1 MQEVRK
7 RNLDLLTEAMRG
19 LEKGYNDLDFKVMS
33 QALDNI
39 KDIDTILAMSDGR
52 TAINALKTNDT
63 DIEGTEIDDN
73 IAEKNTLFSLD
84 ESPLDYVLSKELIE
98 RVSKAVKDLP
108 PQYKKVFE
116 LSRYKNLTYVEISEE
131 MGVSVNAV
139 KLYQKKALAQLRQV
153 LKEYLPAS
161 LD

>member
-19 LEKGYNDLDFKVMS
+19 LERGYNDLDFKVMS

-73 IAEKNTLFSLD
+73 IALMNSHFRKYIEAKKEYRKYNNEIDKQNSIREL
-84 ESPLDYVLSKELIE
+84 ESFLSAMYGIL
-98 RVSKAVKDLP
+98 
-108 PQYKKVFE
+108 
-116 LSRYKNLTYVEISEE
+116 EE
-131 MGVSVNAV
+131 MKTSSDFQEEREMVRDKLREMFSV
-139 KLYQKKALAQLRQV
+139 YQ
-153 LKEYLPAS
+153 
-161 LD
+161 

>member
-19 LEKGYNDLDFKVMS
+19 LEREYNDLDFKVMS

-63 DIEGTEIDDN
+63 NIEGTEIDDN
-73 IAEKNTLFSLD
+73 IALMNSHFRKYIEAKKEYRKGNNELD
-84 ESPLDYVLSKELIE
+84 KQNSIRELEAFLSAMYGIL
-98 RVSKAVKDLP
+98 
-108 PQYKKVFE
+108 
-116 LSRYKNLTYVEISEE
+116 EE
-131 MGVSVNAV
+131 MKTSSDFQEEREMVRDKLREMFSV
-139 KLYQKKALAQLRQV
+139 YQ
-153 LKEYLPAS
+153 
-161 LD
+161 

>member
-19 LEKGYNDLDFKVMS
+19 LERGYNDLDFKVMS

-73 IAEKNTLFSLD
+73 IALMNSHFRKYIEAKKEYRKDNNEIDKQNSIRELEAF
-84 ESPLDYVLSKELIE
+84 LSAMYGIL
-98 RVSKAVKDLP
+98 
-108 PQYKKVFE
+108 
-116 LSRYKNLTYVEISEE
+116 EE
-131 MGVSVNAV
+131 MKTSSDFQEEREMVRD
-139 KLYQKKALAQLRQV
+139 KLREIYK
-153 LKEYLPAS
+153 P
-161 LD
+161 

>member
-39 KDIDTILAMSDGR
+39 KDIDTILAMDDGR

-73 IAEKNTLFSLD
+73 IALMNNHFRKYIEAK
-84 ESPLDYVLSKELIE
+84 KEY
-98 RVSKAVKDLP
+98 RKDNNEID
-108 PQYKKVFE
+108 KRNSIRE
-116 LSRYKNLTYVEISEE
+116 LEAFLNAMYGILEE
-131 MGVSVNAV
+131 MKTSSDFQEEREMVRDKLREMFSV
-139 KLYQKKALAQLRQV
+139 YQ
-153 LKEYLPAS
+153 
-161 LD
+161 

>member
-1 MQEVRK
+1 MQEVMK

-19 LEKGYNDLDFKVMS
+19 LERGYNDLDFKVMS

-73 IAEKNTLFSLD
+73 IALMNSHFRKYIEAKKEYRKGNNEIDKQNSIREL
-84 ESPLDYVLSKELIE
+84 ESFLSAMYGIL
-98 RVSKAVKDLP
+98 
-108 PQYKKVFE
+108 
-116 LSRYKNLTYVEISEE
+116 EE
-131 MGVSVNAV
+131 MKTSSDFQEEREMVRDKLREMFSV
-139 KLYQKKALAQLRQV
+139 YQ
-153 LKEYLPAS
+153 
-161 LD
+161 

>member
-19 LEKGYNDLDFKVMS
+19 LERGYNDLDFKVMS

-73 IAEKNTLFSLD
+73 IALMNSHFRKYIEAKKEYRKDNNEIDKRNSIREL
-84 ESPLDYVLSKELIE
+84 ESFLSAMYGIL
-98 RVSKAVKDLP
+98 
-108 PQYKKVFE
+108 
-116 LSRYKNLTYVEISEE
+116 EE
-131 MGVSVNAV
+131 MKTSSDFQEEREMVRDKLREMFSV
-139 KLYQKKALAQLRQV
+139 YQ
-153 LKEYLPAS
+153 
-161 LD
+161 

>member
-39 KDIDTILAMSDGR
+39 KDIDTILAMDDGR
-52 TAINALKTNDT
+52 TAINALRTNDT

-73 IAEKNTLFSLD
+73 IALMNSHFRKYIEAK
-84 ESPLDYVLSKELIE
+84 KEY
-98 RVSKAVKDLP
+98 RKDNNEID
-108 PQYKKVFE
+108 KRNSIRE
-116 LSRYKNLTYVEISEE
+116 LEAFLNAMYGILEE
-131 MGVSVNAV
+131 MKTSSDFQEEREMVRDKLREMFSV
-139 KLYQKKALAQLRQV
+139 YQ
-153 LKEYLPAS
+153 
-161 LD
+161 

>member
-19 LEKGYNDLDFKVMS
+19 LERGYNDLDFKVMS

-73 IAEKNTLFSLD
+73 IALMNCHFRKYIQAKKEYRKDND
-84 ESPLDYVLSKELIE
+84 EIDKQNSIRELEAFLSAMYGIL
-98 RVSKAVKDLP
+98 
-108 PQYKKVFE
+108 
-116 LSRYKNLTYVEISEE
+116 EE
-131 MGVSVNAV
+131 MKTSSDFQEERKMVRDKLREMFSV
-139 KLYQKKALAQLRQV
+139 YQ
-153 LKEYLPAS
+153 
-161 LD
+161 

>member
-19 LEKGYNDLDFKVMS
+19 LERGYNDLDFKVMS

-52 TAINALKTNDT
+52 TAINALRTNDT

-73 IAEKNTLFSLD
+73 IALMNSHFRRYIEAKKEYRKDNNEIDKRNSIRELETF
-84 ESPLDYVLSKELIE
+84 LSAMYGIL
-98 RVSKAVKDLP
+98 
-108 PQYKKVFE
+108 
-116 LSRYKNLTYVEISEE
+116 EE
-131 MGVSVNAV
+131 MKTSSDFQEEREMVRDKLREMFSV
-139 KLYQKKALAQLRQV
+139 YQ
-153 LKEYLPAS
+153 
-161 LD
+161 

>member
-19 LEKGYNDLDFKVMS
+19 LERGYNDLDFKVMS

-63 DIEGTEIDDN
+63 NIEGTEIDDN
-73 IAEKNTLFSLD
+73 IALMNSHFRKYIEAKKEYRKDNNEIDKRNSIRELEAF
-84 ESPLDYVLSKELIE
+84 LSAMYGIL
-98 RVSKAVKDLP
+98 
-108 PQYKKVFE
+108 
-116 LSRYKNLTYVEISEE
+116 EE
-131 MGVSVNAV
+131 MKTSSDFQEEREMVRD
-139 KLYQKKALAQLRQV
+139 KLREMFSIYQ
-153 LKEYLPAS
+153 
-161 LD
+161 

>member
-19 LEKGYNDLDFKVMS
+19 LERGYNDLDFKVMS

-52 TAINALKTNDT
+52 TAINAVKTNDT

-73 IAEKNTLFSLD
+73 IALMNCHFRKYIEAKKEYRKDNNEIDKQNSIRELEAF
-84 ESPLDYVLSKELIE
+84 LSAMYGIL
-98 RVSKAVKDLP
+98 
-108 PQYKKVFE
+108 
-116 LSRYKNLTYVEISEE
+116 EE
-131 MGVSVNAV
+131 MKSSSDFQEEREMVRDKLREMFSV
-139 KLYQKKALAQLRQV
+139 YQ
-153 LKEYLPAS
+153 
-161 LD
+161 

>member
-19 LEKGYNDLDFKVMS
+19 LERGYNDLDFKVMS

-63 DIEGTEIDDN
+63 NIEGTEIDDN
-73 IAEKNTLFSLD
+73 IALMNSHFRKYIEAKKEYRKGNNEIDKQNSIRELEAF
-84 ESPLDYVLSKELIE
+84 LSAMYGIL
-98 RVSKAVKDLP
+98 
-108 PQYKKVFE
+108 
-116 LSRYKNLTYVEISEE
+116 EE
-131 MGVSVNAV
+131 MKTSSDFQEEREIVRDKLREMFSV
-139 KLYQKKALAQLRQV
+139 YQ
-153 LKEYLPAS
+153 
-161 LD
+161 

>member
-19 LEKGYNDLDFKVMS
+19 LERGYNDLDFRVMS

-63 DIEGTEIDDN
+63 NIEGTEIDDN
-73 IAEKNTLFSLD
+73 IALMNSHFRKYIEAK
-84 ESPLDYVLSKELIE
+84 KEYRKGNNEIDK
-98 RVSKAVKDLP
+98 RNSIR
-108 PQYKKVFE
+108 E
-116 LSRYKNLTYVEISEE
+116 LEAFLNAMYGILEE
-131 MGVSVNAV
+131 MKTSSDFQEEREMVRDKLREMFSV
-139 KLYQKKALAQLRQV
+139 YQ
-153 LKEYLPAS
+153 
-161 LD
+161 

>member
-19 LEKGYNDLDFKVMS
+19 LERGYNDLDFKVMS

-52 TAINALKTNDT
+52 TAINSLRTNDT

-73 IAEKNTLFSLD
+73 IALMNSHFRKYIEAKKEYRKDNNEIDKRTSIRELEAF
-84 ESPLDYVLSKELIE
+84 LSAMYGIL
-98 RVSKAVKDLP
+98 
-108 PQYKKVFE
+108 
-116 LSRYKNLTYVEISEE
+116 EE
-131 MGVSVNAV
+131 MKSSSDFQEEREMVRDKLREMFSV
-139 KLYQKKALAQLRQV
+139 YQ
-153 LKEYLPAS
+153 
-161 LD
+161 

>member
-73 IAEKNTLFSLD
+73 IALMNSHFRKYIEAKKEYRKDNNEIDKQNSIRELEAF
-84 ESPLDYVLSKELIE
+84 LSAMYGIL
-98 RVSKAVKDLP
+98 
-108 PQYKKVFE
+108 
-116 LSRYKNLTYVEISEE
+116 EE
-131 MGVSVNAV
+131 MKTSSDFQEEREMVRDKLREMLSV
-139 KLYQKKALAQLRQV
+139 YQR
-153 LKEYLPAS
+153 
-161 LD
+161 

>member
-19 LEKGYNDLDFKVMS
+19 LERGYNDLDFKVMS

-73 IAEKNTLFSLD
+73 IALMNNHFRKYIEAKKEYRKDNNEIDKRTSIRELEAF
-84 ESPLDYVLSKELIE
+84 LSAMYGIL
-98 RVSKAVKDLP
+98 
-108 PQYKKVFE
+108 
-116 LSRYKNLTYVEISEE
+116 EE
-131 MGVSVNAV
+131 MKTSSDFQEEREMVRDKLREMFSV
-139 KLYQKKALAQLRQV
+139 YQ
-153 LKEYLPAS
+153 
-161 LD
+161 

>member
-19 LEKGYNDLDFKVMS
+19 LERGYNDLDFKVMS

-73 IAEKNTLFSLD
+73 IALMNNHFRKYIEAK
-84 ESPLDYVLSKELIE
+84 KEY
-98 RVSKAVKDLP
+98 RKDNNEID
-108 PQYKKVFE
+108 KRNSIRE
-116 LSRYKNLTYVEISEE
+116 LEAFLNAMYGILEE
-131 MGVSVNAV
+131 MKTSSDFQEEREMVRDKLREMFSV
-139 KLYQKKALAQLRQV
+139 YQ
-153 LKEYLPAS
+153 
-161 LD
+161 

>member
-7 RNLDLLTEAMRG
+7 RNLDLLTEAMRE
-19 LEKGYNDLDFKVMS
+19 LERGYNDLDFKVMS

-73 IAEKNTLFSLD
+73 IALMNSHFRKYIEAKKEYRKDNNEIDKRTSIREL
-84 ESPLDYVLSKELIE
+84 ESFLSAMYGIL
-98 RVSKAVKDLP
+98 
-108 PQYKKVFE
+108 
-116 LSRYKNLTYVEISEE
+116 EE
-131 MGVSVNAV
+131 MKTSSDFQEEREMVRDKLREMFSV
-139 KLYQKKALAQLRQV
+139 YQ
-153 LKEYLPAS
+153 
-161 LD
+161 

>member
-19 LEKGYNDLDFKVMS
+19 LERGYNDLDFKVMS

-73 IAEKNTLFSLD
+73 IALMNCHFRKYIEAKKEYRKDNNEIDKQNSIRELEAF
-84 ESPLDYVLSKELIE
+84 LSAMYGIL
-98 RVSKAVKDLP
+98 
-108 PQYKKVFE
+108 
-116 LSRYKNLTYVEISEE
+116 EE
-131 MGVSVNAV
+131 MKTSSDFQEERELVRDKLREMFSV
-139 KLYQKKALAQLRQV
+139 YQ
-153 LKEYLPAS
+153 
-161 LD
+161 

>member
-39 KDIDTILAMSDGR
+39 KDIDTILSMSDGR

-73 IAEKNTLFSLD
+73 IALMNSHFRKYIEAKKEYRKDNNEIDKRNSIRELEAF
-84 ESPLDYVLSKELIE
+84 LSAMYGIL
-98 RVSKAVKDLP
+98 
-108 PQYKKVFE
+108 
-116 LSRYKNLTYVEISEE
+116 EE
-131 MGVSVNAV
+131 MKTSSDFQEEREMVRDKLREMFSV
-139 KLYQKKALAQLRQV
+139 YQ
-153 LKEYLPAS
+153 
-161 LD
+161 

>member
-52 TAINALKTNDT
+52 TAINALRTDDTN
-63 DIEGTEIDDN
+63 IEGTEIDDN
-73 IAEKNTLFSLD
+73 IALMNSHFRKYIEAK
-84 ESPLDYVLSKELIE
+84 KEYRKDNNEIDKRTYIREVEAFL
-98 RVSKAVKDLP
+98 RVMKGIL
-108 PQYKKVFE
+108 
-116 LSRYKNLTYVEISEE
+116 EE
-131 MGVSVNAV
+131 MKPSSACQEDRERSRE
-139 KLYQKKALAQLRQV
+139 KLRGKFLEYQLTQHTF
-153 LKEYLPAS
+153 
-161 LD
+161 

>member
-19 LEKGYNDLDFKVMS
+19 LERGYNDLDFKVMS

-73 IAEKNTLFSLD
+73 IALMNCHFRKYIEAKKEYRKDNNEVDKQNSIRELEAF
-84 ESPLDYVLSKELIE
+84 LSAMYGIL
-98 RVSKAVKDLP
+98 
-108 PQYKKVFE
+108 
-116 LSRYKNLTYVEISEE
+116 EE
-131 MGVSVNAV
+131 MKTSSDFQEEREMVRDKLREMFSV
-139 KLYQKKALAQLRQV
+139 YQ
-153 LKEYLPAS
+153 
-161 LD
+161 

>member
-52 TAINALKTNDT
+52 TAINALKVNDT

-73 IAEKNTLFSLD
+73 IALMNSHFRKYIEAKKEYRKGNNEIDKQNSIREL
-84 ESPLDYVLSKELIE
+84 ESFLSAMYGIL
-98 RVSKAVKDLP
+98 
-108 PQYKKVFE
+108 
-116 LSRYKNLTYVEISEE
+116 EE
-131 MGVSVNAV
+131 MKTSSDFQEEREMVRDKLREMFSV
-139 KLYQKKALAQLRQV
+139 YQ
-153 LKEYLPAS
+153 
-161 LD
+161 

>member
-19 LEKGYNDLDFKVMS
+19 IERGYNDLDFKVMS

-39 KDIDTILAMSDGR
+39 KDIDTILAMDDGR

-73 IAEKNTLFSLD
+73 IALMNSHFRKYIEAKKEYRKDNNEIDKRNSIRELEAF
-84 ESPLDYVLSKELIE
+84 LSAMYGIL
-98 RVSKAVKDLP
+98 
-108 PQYKKVFE
+108 
-116 LSRYKNLTYVEISEE
+116 EE
-131 MGVSVNAV
+131 MKTSSDFQEEREMVRDKLREMFSV
-139 KLYQKKALAQLRQV
+139 YQ
-153 LKEYLPAS
+153 
-161 LD
+161 